1 MTLAEL
7 LKTIEDLNRNIREKN
22 PSLRRRT
29 IYEESGV
36 LGASGTAMPIDIF
49 MQRYRGKKLDDK
61 VDYLLRIIDPAYR
74 EAVTKNF
81 IQALVDTAKTMGKDD
96 LFIHD
101 LETQSFEEFE
111 DAYYAGEY
119 DEIIFHYEETQDN
132 RVSQAIEEA
141 NKGKTT
147 TIDISSL
154 GGDEIP
160 Y

>member
-7 LKTIEDLNRNIREKN
+7 LKTIEDLNRNIRENN

-36 LGASGTAMPIDIF
+36 LGATGTAMPVDVF
-49 MQRYRGKKLDDK
+49 MERYRGKKLDNK
-61 VDYLLRIIDPAYR
+61 VDYLLRLIDPSYR
-74 EAVTKNF
+74 EAVTKNY
-81 IQALVDTAKTMGKDD
+81 ISALVETAKTMGADEQ
-96 LFIHD
+96 LIND
-101 LETQSFEEFE
+101 LENQSFEEFE
-111 DAYYAGEY
+111 RNYYAGEY
-119 DEIIFHYEETQDN
+119 DSIILKYLEIVDS
-132 RVSQAIEEA
+132 RVTEAVEKA

-154 GGDEIP
+154 GGDELP